1 MCQSRPLPKQSQCV
15 CPDTLPWLISVSLGI
30 VGDLRRRFAGFELGA
45 HSLDLRCLLFH
56 GCCWALVVS
65 PLCHG
70 YVAKLSKA
78 IKERTA
84 RNSES
89 EVNSNRS
96 VSFGQAGPA

>member
-56 GCCWALVVS
+56 GCDETCHRCFQLLSLFVFLEKLV
-65 PLCHG
+65 
-70 YVAKLSKA
+70 
-78 IKERTA
+78 E
-84 RNSES
+84 
-89 EVNSNRS
+89 
-96 VSFGQAGPA
+96 